1 MRTAVHVERGQK
13 IGNVVNDVDPA
24 I

>member
-1 MRTAVHVERGQK
+1 MRTAVYVERGQK